1 MIFEASR
8 SFSHTEVAPER
19 IAQLEA
25 RWDTALK
32 EVQMVLF
39 PNTSTSVPIDILTH
53 ESQSNFERQPD
64 AQLLIGLAGPGAAG
78 KGTLSRYLADELGYS
93 KVVNTTTRPRREGE
107 IDGIDY
113 FFTDH
118 SQFTT
123 EQNLGKFA
131 LALERVGRGMYGIS
145 HEEIARKLSGTTTG
159 SILEENPANIMELFS
174 NSNNPGAQAVL
185 LYVLPPYPVIKNSLA
200 RLQHRLSLEQ
210 DVKKQIITPEVFE
223 STLGDRQIDEF
234 LALTELPQHPNITPI
249 FIVNDNLE
257 TTKSQIAA
265 MFGETH
271 DTR

>member
-1 MIFEASR
+1 MIFETST
-8 SFSHTEVAPER
+8 SFPYSEITPER

-32 EVQMVLF
+32 EVQMLLF
-39 PNTSTSVPIDILTH
+39 PKASTDVPINILTR
-53 ESQSNFERQPD
+53 ESQNGFERQPE

-78 KGTLSRYLADELGYS
+78 KGTLSRYFAEELGYS
-93 KVVNTTTRPRREGE
+93 KVVNTTTRPKREGE

-145 HEEIARKLSGTTTG
+145 HEEIARKLSSTATG
-159 SILEENPANIMELFS
+159 SILEENPANIMELFA
-174 NSNNPGAQAVL
+174 NSNNPDTQAVL
-185 LYVLPPYPVIKNSLA
+185 LYVLPPHPVIQNSLA

-210 DVKKQIITPEVFE
+210 DMKKQIITPEVFE

-234 LALTELPQHPNITPI
+234 LALTKLPHHPNITPI

-265 MFGETH
+265 MFGETR
-271 DTR
+271 DTK